1 MLLAKNKLNTTEALI
16 SKALIG
22 SFINY
27 DECVSMNNVI
37 REYNEMKKDIKN
49 SENAVKYTI

>member
-16 SKALIG
+16 SKALFG
-22 SFINY
+22 SYINY
-27 DECVSMNNVI
+27 DECVSMNNMI